1 MKRIL
6 IINPFGIGDVLFS
19 TPLISVLKG
28 EYNGC
33 YIGYICNIRTEEVLT
48 TNPGID
54 KVFVFERDE
63 YRALWKKSKLGCLK
77 KLYNFW
83 KEIKKRRFGLLLDL
97 SLGREYAFLCWL
109 IGIKERRGF
118 DYKGRGRFLTHKIRF
133 EGFNERPVAEYYLDL
148 FRDIPR
154 LRSGQAGQGTRGKES
169 IGTLLVTTD
178 KDKECIDNF
187 LKGQGIK
194 EGDVLVG
201 VAPGGG
207 ASYGEEKSHYK
218 RWGCE
223 KFALLSDR
231 IVSYGAKP
239 ILLGGPKE
247 KKLIKDV
254 ELRIQSKPLIGPDT
268 KIREMAYLIKRCRAF
283 VCNDGGLLHIAV
295 SQDTPTVSIFGPTDE
310 KVYGPYPAS
319 EKHIVVTNDVDCR
332 PCYRRFRL
340 PECTD
345 RKCMEGL
352 SVDVVFNALSKFT

>member
-1 MKRIL
+1 MAKKIL

-19 TPLISVLKG
+19 TPLVSVLKG
-28 EYNGC
+28 EYTGC
-33 YIGYICNIRTEEVLT
+33 YIGYICNIRTEEILT

-83 KEIKKRRFGLLLDL
+83 KEIKKRRFDLLFDL
-97 SLGREYAFLCWL
+97 SLSREYAFLCWL

-133 EGFNERPVAEYYLDL
+133 EGFNGRPVAEYYLDV
-148 FRDIPR
+148 I
-154 LRSGQAGQGTRGKES
+154 SNKQQATSNKGLETV
-169 IGTLLVTTD
+169 LVTRD
-178 KDKECIDNF
+178 EDKEFVDNF

-223 KFALLSDR
+223 KFASLSDR

-247 KKLIKDV
+247 KELIKDV
-254 ELRIQSKPLIGPDT
+254 ELRMQSKPLIGPGT
-268 KIREMAYLIKRCRAF
+268 KIREMAYLIKRCRAL

-295 SQDTPTVSIFGPTDE
+295 SQATPTVSIFGPTDE

-340 PECTD
+340 PECAD
-345 RKCMEGL
+345 KKCMKGL
-352 SVDVVFNALSKFT
+352 SADVVFKALLKFI